1 MAEDTRAV
9 RDVNDALLNVPMPDR
24 LTALLLSI
32 ISDEPHACD
41 AILDLISVSAMLAR
55 QLPAAA
61 RLRVVWHML
70 EEIQAIGAK
79 WN

>member
-9 RDVNDALLNVPMPDR
+9 RDINDALLQCPMSDR

-41 AILDLISVSAMLAR
+41 AVLDLISVSAMLAR
-55 QLPAAA
+55 QLPAAQ
-61 RLRVVWHML
+61 RLHIAWHML
-70 EEIQAIGAK
+70 EEIEALNVQ

>member
-9 RDVNDALLNVPMPDR
+9 RDVHNALRNVPMPDR

-32 ISDEPHACD
+32 IGDAPHACD
-41 AILDLISVSAMLAR
+41 AVLDLISVSAMLAR
-55 QLPAAA
+55 QLSAGQ
-61 RLRVVWHML
+61 RLRIAWHML
-70 EEIQAIGAK
+70 EEIQAIGAR